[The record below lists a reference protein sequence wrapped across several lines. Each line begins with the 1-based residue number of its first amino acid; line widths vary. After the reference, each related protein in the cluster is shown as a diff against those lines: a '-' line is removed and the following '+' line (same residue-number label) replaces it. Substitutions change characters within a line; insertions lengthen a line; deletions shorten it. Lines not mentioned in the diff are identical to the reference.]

1 MSDRE
6 RFEKF
11 LSGIDLDGYRSEY
24 SKIKLV
30 ELDLPRGIQALK
42 HLYGLYWENRGD
54 FPEFEKFYKTYSG
67 DLSGEL
73 ERFRKE
79 ARFSRETFHLGLPA
93 RIYRTWASLLTQIQ
107 AGYVAESVFGDGS
120 VEMSAELDWQGIDM
134 RISYSGRRVNVQV
147 KKESLSREVRKPHPI
162 KKRNQTII
170 NLVYEVPGCDP
181 VTPTGKESVPFKRW
195 REKWSGKLDRL
206 DNGFIVFRP
215 MMFGKDELFG

>member
-1 MSDRE
+1 MSDKE
-6 RFEKF
+6 NLEKF
-11 LSGIDLDGYRSEY
+11 LSGIELDRYRSEY

-30 ELDLPRGIQALK
+30 ELDLPRNIQALR
-42 HLYGLYWENRGD
+42 HLYGLYWEKRGK
-54 FPEFEKFYKTYSG
+54 FPKFEKFYKKYSG

-73 ERFRKE
+73 EHFRKE
-79 ARFSRETFHLGLPA
+79 SRFSKETFYLGLPA

-134 RISYSGRRVNVQV
+134 RISNSGKQVNVQI
-147 KKESLSREVRKPHPI
+147 KKESLSREVRKPYPI
-162 KKRNQTII
+162 TKRKQKII

-181 VTPTGKESVPFKRW
+181 LTPTGKESQPFKRW
-195 REKWSGKLDRL
+195 RDKWSGKLERL

-215 MMFGKDELFG
+215 MIFNKDELFD